1 MRIKLWLTV
10 GLLVSVLVAMLIIA
24 SRGSQAQDVIEVNL
38 TERETVTPVKKTSE
52 FTFGQDT
59 GDVLRVA
66 IAGVISPTK
75 TLEDYRE
82 LLTFLGE
89 QLDRQVVFSLKPT
102 YAEINA
108 LIQGEFV
115 DLGFVCSLAYV
126 IGEEDFGAELLVAP
140 QLNGQTVYYSYL
152 IVPADNPATTLADL
166 RGASF
171 AFTDPISN
179 SGHLAPTYQL
189 SLINETPVS
198 FFSRHIFTYN
208 HDNSVLAVAEKLV
221 DGAAVDSLVYD
232 QMVRDTPEIADKTRI
247 IARWGPFGIPPVI
260 VSPTL
265 DPEIKK
271 RLQDFFLDVHNSE
284 KGRRILDELGID
296 KFVIVRDS
304 AYDSVREMKKILEW

>member
-1 MRIKLWLTV
+1 MRVKLWLTV
-10 GLLVSVLVAMLIIA
+10 GVLVSVLTAMLIIA
-24 SRGSQAQDVIEVNL
+24 SRGSQVQDVIEVNL
-38 TERETVTPVKKTSE
+38 AERETVTPVKKITE

-59 GDVLRVA
+59 GEILRVA

-75 TLEDYRE
+75 TLDDYRE

-102 YAEINA
+102 YSEINA

-152 IVPADNPATTLADL
+152 IVPENNPAATLADL

-232 QMVRDTPEIADKTRI
+232 QMIKDNPEIADKTRI
-247 IARWGPFGIPPVI
+247 IARWGPYGIPPVI

-265 DPEIKK
+265 DPEIKR
-271 RLQDFFLDVHNSE
+271 RLQDFFLEVHNSE

-296 KFVIVRDS
+296 KFVIVPDS
-304 AYDSVREMKKILEW
+304 DYDSIREMKKILGW